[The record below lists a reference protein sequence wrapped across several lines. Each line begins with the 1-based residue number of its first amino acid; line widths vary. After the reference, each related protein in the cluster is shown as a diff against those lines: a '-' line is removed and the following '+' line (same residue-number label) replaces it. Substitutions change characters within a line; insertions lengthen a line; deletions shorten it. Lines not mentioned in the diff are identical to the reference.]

1 MSVKINQGE
10 SSATFKREAEG
21 ARWVPIFIP
30 KGGYTTSRYPADIW
44 AMKRLCKVV
53 SISFNSEELDSRDVF
68 EVGKTLGSTN
78 SGIRNTITVEGFGGA
93 IELAAAFS
101 GVDYAQSPIIEM
113 SKQYTNVG
121 DLLLLNA
128 NADFT
133 AIGSILFQNIDV
145 NFNGLP
151 SIAQGVG
158 NFTFDLT
165 TSTRPIW
172 SGRYVYPVKEI
183 FYDDGTNITNSNAPD
198 GTQVTFKLG
207 NGNLTGI
214 ATAGPL
220 AVKYNTSGS
229 TDFASHIVRATVAG
243 TDVTSGITY
252 NATAGTLVFC
262 TAPADGAKL
271 EVLYFLES
279 GADEWEENKE
289 YGVGAVV
296 LYEGNYYKAD
306 AVAAA
311 GTTPAG
317 VSPWFGYIG
326 FGYDGSAGIG
336 DPVIPY
342 LASNRANMFESINT
356 AIAV

>member
-1 MSVKINQGE
+1 MSVQINVGD
-10 SSATFKREAEG
+10 SSANFKREAEG

-44 AMKRLCKVV
+44 SMKRLCKVV

-68 EVGKTLGSTN
+68 EVGKSLGSTN

-93 IELAAAFS
+93 LELIAAFA
-101 GVDYAQSPIIEM
+101 GVDYATSPVVEM
-113 SKQYTNVG
+113 SKQFTDVG
-121 DLLLLNA
+121 DLLLVNA

-145 NFNGLP
+145 NLNGLP

-158 NFTFDLT
+158 TFTFDLST
-165 TSTRPIW
+165 TTRPLW
-172 SGRYVYPVKEI
+172 SGRYVMAVKET
-183 FYDDGTNITNSNAPD
+183 FYDDGTNITNTAAPD
-198 GTQVTFKLG
+198 GTAVTFKLG
-207 NGNLTGI
+207 EGNMTGI

-220 AVKYNTSGS
+220 AVKYNTAGS
-229 TDFASHIVRATVAG
+229 TDFASHIVKVLVNG
-243 TDVTSGITY
+243 TAVTSGITY
-252 NATAGTLVFC
+252 APAAGTLTFG

-271 EVLYFLES
+271 EVEYFVES
-279 GADEWEENKE
+279 GADTWDENTE

-296 LYEGNYYKAD
+296 LYNGTYYKAD
-306 AVAAA
+306 AIDT
-311 GTTPAG
+311 GTTPAN
-317 VSPWFGYIG
+317 VSPWLEYDG

-342 LASNRANMFESINT
+342 LAANRANMFESINT
-356 AIAV
+356 IIAV